1 MKFGAQNQLKGKVV
15 SIKTGQVMC
24 EVKVK
29 IKAGADMCSVMT
41 VDSLNALGLKKG
53 DPVVVLAKA
62 VNVLLATE

>member
-1 MKFGAQNQLKGKVV
+1 MKFGAQNQLQGEVVDIKV
-15 SIKTGQVMC
+15 GQVMC

-29 IKAGADMCSVMT
+29 VKADARMCSVMT

-62 VNVLLATE
+62 VNVMLAKE